1 MEPFDRYKIKDM
13 QEKNKRFEEDLNKM
27 RDFFKKVHITLF
39 F

>member
-13 QEKNKRFEEDLNKM
+13 QEKNKSFEYDLNKL
-27 RDFFKKVHITLF
+27 RDFLKKVYITLF